1 MAIKFVNFFVT
12 IFAVALVDKKGRKFL
27 LRIGT
32 AGIVIGEVGAAV
44 MLTLMNMGIIETGLT
59 SGILTSIFFY
69 IFVAGFAFGPG
80 VCV

>member
-1 MAIKFVNFFVT
+1 M
-12 IFAVALVDKKGRKFL
+12 LVDKKGRKFL

-44 MLTLMNMGIIETGLT
+44 MLMLVNTGAIPAGMT
-59 SGILTSIFFY
+59 SGAITSIFFY